1 MLFFRSLLVTLF
13 AITFVY
19 TLTITGT
26 HGWNFLPT
34 VLSNVQ
40 ALNWSGQFN
49 IDFACYLVLSAVWVA
64 WRNHFSAQ
72 GILLAVLASVG
83 GILFFAPYL
92 LVLTFSTK
100 GNVKMVLLGEQNT

>member
-19 TLTITGT
+19 TLIITGT

-64 WRNHFSAQ
+64 WRNRFSAQ

-100 GNVKMVLLGEQNT
+100 GNVKMLLLGEQNT

>member
-19 TLTITGT
+19 TLIITGT

-49 IDFACYLVLSAVWVA
+49 IDFACYLVLSVVWVA
-64 WRNHFSAQ
+64 WRNRFSAQ
-72 GILLAVLASVG
+72 GILLAAVASVG

-92 LVLTFSTK
+92 LVLTFSTR
-100 GNVKMVLLGEQNT
+100 GNMKMLLLGEQNT

>member
-1 MLFFRSLLVTLF
+1 MLVFRFLLVVVF

-19 TLTITGT
+19 TLIISGT

-34 VLSNVQ
+34 ALSNVQ

-49 IDFACYLVLSAVWVA
+49 VDFACYLVLSALWVA
-64 WRNHFSAQ
+64 WRNRFSVQ
-72 GILLAVLASVG
+72 GILLALLASVG

-92 LVLTFSTK
+92 LVLTFNTR
-100 GNVKMVLLGEQNT
+100 GNLKMLLLGEQNA